1 MQAADQKKTAS
12 EQLAELEKQEADI
25 TAKKAAL
32 LEAAKEED
40 LALAKALIA
49 RHGFTS
55 RDLQPELK
63 VRGAGAA
70 KPAAKKPARK
80 NAAKK

>member
-1 MQAADQKKTAS
+1 MSSLQSLRGKKQRS
-12 EQLAELEKQEADI
+12 SQ
-25 TAKKAAL
+25 KKAAL
-32 LEAAKEED
+32 LEPAKEED
-40 LALAKALIA
+40 LAIAKALIA

-55 RDLQPELK
+55 RGLQPELK

-70 KPAAKKPARK
+70 KPAANKPARK